1 MIRFC
6 IFIVIRFNFVFLFQP
21 FYLNLSLSLSL
32 CRPIPFPFHFYSLCP
47 RNCAFCQI
55 ISLSFSALVCL
66 FSSLL
71 YLFVSALFLFLYVS
85 ISLSTCSISQLIAFT
100 YFECALL
107 YIILYITLSL
117 SLFLSFFL
125 SFFLFLSLDL
135 SFTSL
140 NIFLYLPIYSLVV
153 MHRLSLY
160 GLNLCLVFHLFKK
173 FCLPYS
179 KHFILLFLFASWFCV
194 QLFYF
199 SLCL

>member
-1 MIRFC
+1 MH
-6 IFIVIRFNFVFLFQP
+6 
-21 FYLNLSLSLSL
+21 SAKS
-32 CRPIPFPFHFYSLCP
+32 
-47 RNCAFCQI
+47 
-55 ISLSFSALVCL
+55 SLSFSALVCL

-117 SLFLSFFL
+117 SLSFFL